1 MMLVAYIGD
10 EASAAGFRLAGA
22 TVIVPRP
29 GEEAAALAAAR
40 DRAALVLISAAPAA
54 RIPARD
60 IEAAQ
65 AALAPLTLIVPDLR
79 RTVPLPD
86 PAQRLRRQL
95 GLDVA
100 P

>member
-1 MMLVAYIGD
+1 MAIAAYVGD

-29 GEEAAALAAAR
+29 GEETAALATAR
-40 DRAALVLISAAPAA
+40 SSASLVLISAATAA
-54 RIPARD
+54 RIAPRD

-65 AALAPLTLIVPDLR
+65 AALDPLTLVVPDLR
-79 RTVPLPD
+79 GAVPLPD
-86 PAQRLRRQL
+86 PAHRLRRQL
-95 GLDVA
+95 GLDVM